1 MQSYLI
7 LKISNKITLPETNI
21 APENGWLEICWN
33 TSFFLGRLIFR
44 CELLVSGR
52 VSSFISHIFVRS
64 NLRFPDLPDEKT
76 NYVHQ
81 GFLGHKQRLD
91 ERMKK
96 APMAPLKD
104 SLKLWGIETSAE
116 SWI

>member
-1 MQSYLI
+1 M
-7 LKISNKITLPETNI
+7 
-21 APENGWLEICWN
+21 
-33 TSFFLGRLIFR
+33 
-44 CELLVSGR
+44 
-52 VSSFISHIFVRS
+52 
-64 NLRFPDLPDEKT
+64 PDEKT
-76 NYVHQ
+76 NYVHR

-116 SWI
+116 SWILVHLRLVGCEVDEGVDWGWLRG